1 MAPLTHTV
9 DPLETV
15 EDSALVQL
23 VYVSSIT
30 LSTRLKASIFD
41 EVEGHAR
48 DYNEQHGITGT
59 LCYGNGHFLQ
69 CIEGEKSN
77 VLALQKRIFADSRH
91 KNVQILLLR
100 VIDQRSFADWR
111 MRLLFLERWLWS
123 PATKKQAMQLSPF
136 LPFAPHGWTSKRTEQ
151 FLQIIKTFDSP
162 PHIKAAGI
170 TYNAL
175 GNMFRHIAAPHQA
188 FLIVQGFLSMLLVVA
203 LILLYL

>member
-30 LSTRLKASIFD
+30 FSTRLKASIFD

-91 KNVQILLLR
+91 KNVQVLLLR

>member
-30 LSTRLKASIFD
+30 ISTRLKASIFD

-69 CIEGEKSN
+69 CIEGKKSN

-91 KNVQILLLR
+91 KNVQVLLLQ

-151 FLQIIKTFDSP
+151 FLQIIKMFDSP